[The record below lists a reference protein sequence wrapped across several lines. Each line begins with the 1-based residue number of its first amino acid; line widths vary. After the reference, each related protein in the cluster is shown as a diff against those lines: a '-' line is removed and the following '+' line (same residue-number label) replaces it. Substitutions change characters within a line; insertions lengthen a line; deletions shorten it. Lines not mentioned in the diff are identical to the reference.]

1 MPAIS
6 KFLFAEEFVE
16 PGVGPDGA
24 PMPIIMRRKPKHFS
38 EVELEMAKKAAFEEG
53 RAEGHMAGNAEALA
67 SVEHHAAQAIANL
80 QTTLQTALAAAER
93 ARAEA
98 DAGAVTAM
106 GAIARK
112 LLPKLAASHG
122 VDEIEALAR
131 ECIERLVEQPR
142 FVVKTAPATLDIVRA
157 RIENLAETLGFAG
170 KLVVLAEPSLPETD
184 ARIEWANGGVERN
197 LADIWKEIED
207 SIERYLSMQPGQPV
221 KV

>member
-6 KFLFAEEFVE
+6 KFLFAEEFAE

-24 PMPIIMRRKPKHFS
+24 PMPVIVRRKPKHFS
-38 EVELEMAKKAAFEEG
+38 EVELEMAKKAAY
-53 RAEGHMAGNAEALA
+53 AEGQAAGHAAGQSEALA
-67 SVEHHAAQAIANL
+67 SAEHHAAQAIAIL
-80 QTTLQTALAAAER
+80 QRTLKPALAAAER

-98 DAGAVTAM
+98 DGGAVMAM

-112 LLPKLAASHG
+112 LLPALAATNG
-122 VDEIEALAR
+122 VAEIEALAR

-142 FVVKTAPATLDIVRA
+142 FVVKTAPATQEIVRA
-157 RIENLAETLGFAG
+157 RIEALADALGFAG
-170 KLVVLAEPSLPETD
+170 KLVVLADPALAETD

-197 LADIWKEIED
+197 LAELWNEIEE
-207 SIERYLSMQPGQPV
+207 SIERYLSMQPG